1 MDSMTPIDMT
11 KIYKKYAGMWVALS
25 QDRAKALA
33 TGKTAKE
40 ALQASRKK
48 GVRNPII
55 TKVPTENFGY
65 IL

>member
-1 MDSMTPIDMT
+1 MT
-11 KIYKKYAGMWVALS
+11 KIYKKYPGMWVAL
-25 QDRAKALA
+25 DETRTKTLA

-40 ALQASRKK
+40 ALRVSRKR

-55 TKVPTENFGY
+55 TKIPTENFGY

>member
-1 MDSMTPIDMT
+1 MAPVDMT
-11 KIYKKYAGMWVALS
+11 KIYKQYSGMWVALNE
-25 QDRAKALA
+25 DRTKALA

-55 TKVPTENFGY
+55 TKIPTENFGY

>member
-1 MDSMTPIDMT
+1 MAPIDMT
-11 KIYKKYAGMWVALS
+11 KIYKKYSGMWVAL
-25 QDRAKALA
+25 DEGRTKVLA

-40 ALQASRKK
+40 VLQTSRKR